1 MLRVIIATLAFVI
14 LGSALC
20 AGAVPPTAS
29 TGFSDP
35 DRIISIDEFR
45 LPSWGYRTLELG
57 FGLSGMGNTSDDPYK
72 VESTN
77 GSIDVSPQF
86 EWYRES
92 EQRVKHLNLRL
103 DGRWRASRFTDED
116 TRYPSESKNRHVE
129 LVTGIES
136 EWKRYFRPS
145 HFFTITGDGWGVHQ
159 VRHTEKRRS
168 KRDKEVRDRTY
179 NAYEAA
185 LGVGFGFGRVRNV
198 TPVVRALRLGERLEA
213 LGKIPRLSDEEIRR
227 VADQF
232 AVRSGYS
239 RIHNRSNKYFWEDLT
254 DVIAGIDSLTAFE
267 VYYLSEVLIEKI
279 GDRLEGW
286 ETAAGLSLRSSE
298 YEGDDR
304 NALLSGFTR
313 ASWYKNHTLDH
324 QTGLEISG
332 EVGKHIDGSLEWG
345 PEGSV
350 RLFANHLWVIADR
363 LVWEPNLSG
372 TVSFL
377 EVEATEGRDAWWK
390 TRQTYSLASA
400 FTFFIEDR
408 MALTSSGTFSI
419 ERRDHE
425 SYQGDRRVRIET
437 HWHLSL
443 TLAYY
448 LDRVLSL

>member
-20 AGAVPPTAS
+20 TGATPPPAP

-35 DRIISIDEFR
+35 GRIISIDEFR

-57 FGLSGMGNTSDDPYK
+57 LGLSGMGNTSGAGYK
-72 VESTN
+72 AESTN
-77 GSIDVSPQF
+77 GSIDVSPVF
-86 EWYRES
+86 ERYRES
-92 EQRVKHLNLRL
+92 EQRVQRLNLRL
-103 DGRWRASRFTDED
+103 AGRWRAARFTDQD
-116 TRYPSESKNRHVE
+116 TDYPSESKTRQVE

-145 HFFTITGDGWGVHQ
+145 HFFTVTGDGWGVHQ
-159 VRHTEKRRS
+159 VWHNEERRHNLY
-168 KRDKEVRDRTY
+168 DKVRDYTY

-198 TPVVRALRLGERLEA
+198 TPVVRALRLSERLEA
-213 LGKIPRLSDEEIRR
+213 LGKVPRLSDEEIRR
-227 VADQF
+227 VAHHF

-239 RIHNRSNKYFWEDLT
+239 QVHDRSSKYFWEDLT

-267 VYYLSEVLIEKI
+267 AHYLSEVFIENI

-298 YEGDDR
+298 YDGEDR

-332 EVGKHIDGSLEWG
+332 EIGKHIDGASEWG
-345 PEGSV
+345 PEGSI

-363 LVWEPNLSG
+363 LVWEPYLSS

-377 EVEATEGRDAWWK
+377 KTEETEGLDAWWK
-390 TRQTYSLASA
+390 TTQKYSLASA

-408 MALTSSGTFSI
+408 TALTSSGTFYI
-419 ERRDHE
+419 QRRDRE
-425 SYQGDRRVRIET
+425 SYQGDRYVLLDTR
-437 HWHLSL
+437 WQLSL
-443 TLAYY
+443 TLTYY
-448 LDRVLSL
+448 LGRVLSL